1 MKNVKYCPIC
11 AAKKVIHAFEANP
24 ASEENYNNGAAL
36 TPPMGWSS
44 WNLFRHKISEELIKQ
59 IADAMDKSGLKDAGY
74 NYVNIDDCWQSSS
87 RDENGKLL
95 ADVISFPSGIKKL
108 SEYVNSLGLKL
119 GIYSSNGTLTCED
132 YPASLYNEKTDADT
146 FAEWGVE
153 YFKYD
158 FCHNEPIPTK
168 APLIV
173 KMSVGIKSEDE
184 LVSFTAN
191 DAVLSGNARIVK
203 DEKLTDKYYIKGLCS
218 HNGVAEFK
226 DITVPKDGEY
236 VLTFT
241 IKKEG
246 KSDKFLVISVNDE
259 REYQLRAPGTKSHTP
274 EGRLQ
279 ISVYL
284 KEGKNSIKLFNP
296 IGSRADS
303 AAYQYTYMG
312 NQLKRATKEY
322 AEKNGIEEKPIVYS
336 ICEWGLNRPWKWGR
350 QAGNLWRTTPD
361 IRPKW
366 YSIMGIYELTM
377 KLSKYSGIG
386 GWNDPDMLEVGNG
399 DLTYEE
405 NKSHFSLW
413 CMMSAPL
420 ILGNDIRNFIK
431 DDGSVDTENKVYQ
444 ILTNKNL
451 ISVDQDKLGIP
462 CKKINTSLTTDILVK
477 PLDGNRAAVCV
488 FNKDNKPM
496 KIAVPIKDIANAA
509 GVNLASKDMYEVLD
523 CWTERTIKSNMIIA
537 EPDKHGVEVFI
548 VK

>member
-11 AAKKVIHAFEANP
+11 AAKKLIHAFEVNP
-24 ASEENYNNGAAL
+24 ACEENYNNGAAL

-132 YPASLYNEKTDADT
+132 YPASLYNEKIDADT
-146 FAEWGVE
+146 FAEWGIE

-158 FCHNEPIPTK
+158 FCHNEPIPIA
-168 APLIV
+168 APLIA
-173 KMSVGIKSEDE
+173 KMSVGIKNREE
-184 LVSFTAN
+184 LVNVYAS
-191 DAVLSGNARIVK
+191 DAVLSGNARVVK
-203 DEKLTDKYYIKGLCS
+203 DDKLTDKYYIKGLSS

-226 DITVPKDGEY
+226 DITVPSDGEY

-246 KSDKFLVISVNDE
+246 RTDKFLIISVNDE
-259 REYQLRAPGTKSHTP
+259 GDYQLRVPGTKSPTP

-279 ISVYL
+279 IAVNL
-284 KEGKNSIKLFNP
+284 KEGKNNIKLFNP

-303 AAYQYTYMG
+303 AAFQYTYMG
-312 NQLKRATKEY
+312 SQLKRATKEY
-322 AEKNGIEEKPIVYS
+322 AEKNGTQEKPIVYS

-366 YSIMGIYELTM
+366 YSVIGIYEWTM
-377 KLSKYSGIG
+377 KLAKYSGVG

-413 CMMSAPL
+413 CMMAAPL
-420 ILGNDIRNFIK
+420 ILGNDIRKFIK
-431 DDGSVDTENKVYQ
+431 EDGSIDTENKTYQ
-444 ILTNKNL
+444 ILTNKHL
-451 ISVDQDKLGIP
+451 ISIDQDKLGIP
-462 CKKINTSLTTDILVK
+462 CKKINNSLMVDILVK
-477 PLDGNRAAVCV
+477 PLEGNRAAVCV

-496 KIAVPIKDIANAA
+496 KTAVTIKNVADTA
-509 GVNLASKDMYEVLD
+509 GVNLPVKDNYKVFD
-523 CWTERTIKSNMIIA
+523 CWSERAIESNIIVA

-548 VK
+548 VE